1 MLDFHTHILP
11 GIDDGSEDV
20 ETSCKM
26 MDMLKEQN
34 VDIIV
39 ATPHF
44 YYNSTSLEDF
54 KEYRSRAKDVFLK
67 ELDSLNLSQ
76 RPKLALGA
84 EVEFFYGLNVYEHVD
99 DLCIEGTK
107 YMLIEMPFVKWEHK
121 MYVTLKKLKSDR
133 GITPII
139 AHVERYFPF
148 NSCREILDNLVDAGA
163 LIQCNTS
170 FFTSRLGRRKAFSMY
185 KKGLIQFIGTDCHN
199 LTDRKPEFG
208 KALDIIS
215 KKKDGNYI
223 KDLKIWKD
231 VFVKSGVKL
240 Y

>member
-11 GIDDGSEDV
+11 GIDDGSKDV

-44 YYNSTSLEDF
+44 YYNSTSLENF
-54 KEYRSRAKDVFLK
+54 KEHRSTAVSMFLK
-67 ELDSLNLSQ
+67 KIDSLNLSE

-84 EVEFFYGLNVYEHVD
+84 EVEFFYGLNLYQHIS

-107 YMLIEMPFVKWEHK
+107 YLLIEMPFTKWDYK
-121 MYVTLKKLKSDR
+121 IYATLKKLKSDR
-133 GITPII
+133 GITPVI
-139 AHVERYFPF
+139 AHAERYFSF
-148 NSCREILDNLVDAGA
+148 NSRKQILRNLVEAGA

-170 FFTSRLGRRKAFSMY
+170 FFTARLSRRKAFCVAEKRFLMAQIF
-185 KKGLIQFIGTDCHN
+185 LCV
-199 LTDRKPEFG
+199 
-208 KALDIIS
+208 
-215 KKKDGNYI
+215 KKD
-223 KDLKIWKD
+223 
-231 VFVKSGVKL
+231 
-240 Y
+240 